1 MSSTSLSLCFLFF
14 TNCKSHLLIPAPNLY
29 HTKSLFGYIEER
41 IENNLSVDG
50 ERINGFVCLVQS
62 FLLGSFA
69 IILAAHR
76 SEILD
81 PKIISG
87 DGGNVC
93 TIPYEAPSTL
103 GATV

>member
-1 MSSTSLSLCFLFF
+1 LLDASLSLFSLFL
-14 TNCKSHLLIPAPNLY
+14 SHLPLPSHL
-29 HTKSLFGYIEER
+29 SLFGYIEER
-41 IENNLSVDG
+41 LENNLSVDG

-62 FLLGSFA
+62 LLLGSFA

-87 DGGNVC
+87 NGGVC

>member
-1 MSSTSLSLCFLFF
+1 M
-14 TNCKSHLLIPAPNLY
+14 Y

-41 IENNLSVDG
+41 IENNLSVGG
-50 ERINGFVCLVQS
+50 ERINGFFCLVQS
-62 FLLGSFA
+62 LLLGSFA

-81 PKIISG
+81 PKINSG
-87 DGGNVC
+87 DGGVC
-93 TIPYEAPSTL
+93 TILPYEAPSTM

>member
-1 MSSTSLSLCFLFF
+1 M
-14 TNCKSHLLIPAPNLY
+14 
-29 HTKSLFGYIEER
+29 
-41 IENNLSVDG
+41 
-50 ERINGFVCLVQS
+50 NGFVCLVQS

-87 DGGNVC
+87 DGENVC

>member
-1 MSSTSLSLCFLFF
+1 MLT
-14 TNCKSHLLIPAPNLY
+14 PALNIY
-29 HTKSLFGYIEER
+29 RTISLFGYIEER

-62 FLLGSFA
+62 LLLGSFA

-81 PKIISG
+81 PKNISS
-87 DGGNVC
+87 DGGVS